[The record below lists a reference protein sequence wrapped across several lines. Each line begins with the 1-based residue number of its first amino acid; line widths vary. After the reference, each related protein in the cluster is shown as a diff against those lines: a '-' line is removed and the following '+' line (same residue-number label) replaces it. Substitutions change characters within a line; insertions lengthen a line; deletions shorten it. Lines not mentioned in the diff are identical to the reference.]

1 MELGNQIKKYRLELQ
16 ISQEQLADRI
26 YVSRQTISN
35 WELEETSPNPQ
46 QLKLLSKF
54 LDVSVNELLDD
65 VESINEKN
73 GKYENTFKHF
83 NIVFYLDLCIAIVW
97 GITAIV
103 NVIYGNYEATLIN
116 LVLFFVWI
124 LIAIL
129 IYNKKLKK

>member
-1 MELGNQIKKYRLELQ
+1 MKLGENIYNLRKQKKM
-16 ISQEQLADRI
+16 SQENLAEKI
-26 YVSRQTISN
+26 GVTRQTISN

-73 GKYENTFKHF
+73 GKYENTFNHF
-83 NIVFYLDLCIAIVW
+83 NIVYYLDLCIAIVW
-97 GITAIV
+97 GMVAIA
-103 NVIYGNYEATLIN
+103 NVINGNYQASLIN